1 VVRWVKRIL
10 VFVLIVVLG
19 VSAFGVFTV
28 RRSFPQVRGMLQ
40 VAGLTSDVE
49 VLRDDLGVPHIYAS
63 NQHDLFFAQ
72 GFTHAQDRFWQMDFW
87 RHIGAGRLA
96 EMFGADQVET
106 DMFLRSLG
114 FERLAE
120 EEWAGVESPSRDI
133 LASYAAGV
141 NAYLD
146 SHSPA
151 DISLEYAIL
160 PMQNSGYEI
169 EPWSPVDTLMWAKVM
184 AWDLGAN
191 LEAEITRGV
200 LGKDF
205 EPERVGQLFPPMPM
219 DKPVIVETGEQTSS
233 DAASIEIPDAAV
245 PALLSARAG
254 VDLTAEVAGGGF
266 EGIGSNNWVI
276 GGEMT
281 ASGLPLLANDTHLS
295 IQMPSI
301 WYENGLHCEENRRSC
316 PFDLIGYSFA
326 GTPGVIIGHNDHHAW
341 GVTNQAADTQDLFIE
356 RVNPDDPG
364 QYEADG
370 AWVDFETRTET
381 LGVAGADDIDYQVL
395 TTRHGPIISG
405 TFLDDDEFDASS
417 TVQTSDDYVVALAWK
432 ALEPSTLIDALMA
445 INTASSYEEFMEA
458 AGLWDIA
465 PQNLVYADVEG
476 NIAYRATGEIPVR
489 AAGDGRYPVPGWT
502 SEFDWVGSVPQDEMP
517 TVLNPAQGF
526 IESANQP
533 ILRPGSTPL
542 IGIDGA
548 HGYRAQ
554 RIVDMVVADD
564 SHDVASMQK
573 MQMDTH
579 DGSAEFIVP
588 WLLTV
593 DPGNDDGV
601 AVIQR
606 LLESWATG
614 ANPFQA
620 TGRSSG
626 AAAYMA
632 TWRHLLANTF
642 HDELPEDHWPSGGSR
657 WFEVIRLLLET
668 PDDPWWDD
676 ATTPE
681 TESRDQILAR
691 SMLDAHA
698 DLTDLLGDDPDG
710 WTWGEL
716 HIADFRSPTFGQSGI
731 RPIEWLFNRA
741 APARVG
747 GSESIVNAV
756 GWDTSVSY
764 VVDWVPSQRMVVDL
778 ANLDGSTFIH
788 TTGQSGHAFHENYD
802 SMIEMWTDG
811 EHAPMPWSKETV
823 ESLAVDRLTLVPG
836 E

>member
-1 VVRWVKRIL
+1 
-10 VFVLIVVLG
+10 
-19 VSAFGVFTV
+19 
-28 RRSFPQVRGMLQ
+28 
-40 VAGLTSDVE
+40 
-49 VLRDDLGVPHIYAS
+49 
-63 NQHDLFFAQ
+63 
-72 GFTHAQDRFWQMDFW
+72 
-87 RHIGAGRLA
+87 
-96 EMFGADQVET
+96 
-106 DMFLRSLG
+106 
-114 FERLAE
+114 
-120 EEWAGVESPSRDI
+120 
-133 LASYAAGV
+133 
-141 NAYLD
+141 
-146 SHSPA
+146 
-151 DISLEYAIL
+151 
-160 PMQNSGYEI
+160 
-169 EPWSPVDTLMWAKVM
+169 
-184 AWDLGAN
+184 
-191 LEAEITRGV
+191 
-200 LGKDF
+200 
-205 EPERVGQLFPPMPM
+205 
-219 DKPVIVETGEQTSS
+219 
-233 DAASIEIPDAAV
+233 
-245 PALLSARAG
+245 
-254 VDLTAEVAGGGF
+254 
-266 EGIGSNNWVI
+266 
-276 GGEMT
+276 
-281 ASGLPLLANDTHLS
+281 
-295 IQMPSI
+295 
-301 WYENGLHCEENRRSC
+301 
-316 PFDLIGYSFA
+316 
-326 GTPGVIIGHNDHHAW
+326 
-341 GVTNQAADTQDLFIE
+341 
-356 RVNPDDPG
+356 
-364 QYEADG
+364 
-370 AWVDFETRTET
+370 